1 MFNLCQSYFYPV
13 GGCKTRFKQHLL
25 PNDMFEVF
33 KFYKKIGSP
42 SFPVVDKSLYLC
54 YRLDAIFLVVEITG

>member
-1 MFNLCQSYFYPV
+1 MSLEGSLDVAHLHNGAQMQAQKDLQSEHTNY
-13 GGCKTRFKQHLL
+13 
-25 PNDMFEVF
+25 
-33 KFYKKIGSP
+33 GSP